1 MELLRCWIIAKTKFE
16 EKRLKTEEIK
26 TDEVS

>member
-1 MELLRCWIIAKTKFE
+1 MELLRCWIIVKTKFE